1 MNTYILIAL
10 TFLTLPFV
18 VNAVIQAAQRRH
30 HLGRMGS
37 VLALLALG
45 GPLFALVYSAGS
57 AVPFVI
63 ANAVIALLLGGVIF
77 AVEFRATPRNLRYS
91 MGLTGMLIG
100 GMLLSFLLVTSIVIG
115 PTSVGTEITAIT
127 PGDTVVLTGNVQA
140 NTTSDEDGSTGVNS
154 PETVLERPPE
164 LDQPEEEAQIF
175 ESTPATE
182 QPPRRETMLVPSPT
196 PTRAP
201 LQYDVPTY
209 AQELGLEPVCDVS
222 TKTNLNIR
230 SGPGTNHEV
239 LTSVVASTRLSVM
252 GTNDVGDWLEVRYQ
266 GLNGW
271 VSSDFVLGLSTCVNL
286 D

>member
-1 MNTYILIAL
+1 MNTYLLIAL

-30 HLGRMGS
+30 RLGRTGS

-57 AVPFVI
+57 AAPFVI

-100 GMLLSFLLVTSIVIG
+100 GMLLSFLLVTSIVAN
-115 PTSVGTEITAIT
+115 PASTNTENA
-127 PGDTVVLTGNVQA
+127 TVAVRGNLVLTANGQA
-140 NTTSDEDGSTGVNS
+140 NTGNGSSSPVGNTADTAHESVSELNLSEEPTPISENTSV
-154 PETVLERPPE
+154 
-164 LDQPEEEAQIF
+164 I
-175 ESTPATE
+175 E
-182 QPPRRETMLVPSPT
+182 QPPRRETMPMPSPT
-196 PTRAP
+196 PTRPP
-201 LQYDVPTY
+201 LQYEVPTY

-222 TKTNLNIR
+222 TETNLNIR
-230 SGPGTNHEV
+230 SGPGVNHDV
-239 LTSVVASTRLSVM
+239 LTSVIASTRLNVM
-252 GTNDVGDWLEVRYQ
+252 GTNDGRDWLEVRYQ
-266 GLNGW
+266 GLKGW
-271 VSSDFVLGLSTCVNL
+271 VSADFVLGLSACINL